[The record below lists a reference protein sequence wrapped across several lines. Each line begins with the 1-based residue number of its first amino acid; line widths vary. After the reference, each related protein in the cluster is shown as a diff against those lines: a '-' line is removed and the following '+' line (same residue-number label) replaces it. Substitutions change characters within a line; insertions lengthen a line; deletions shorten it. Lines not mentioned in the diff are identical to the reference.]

1 MLRVGRRS
9 AQSKE
14 TAYARPR
21 MRARALSPPQAL
33 PGLLLA
39 QGFYYQGVSMNAT
52 LKGNVFF
59 NGPRAG
65 INVR

>member
-1 MLRVGRRS
+1 MRGR
-9 AQSKE
+9 ACV
-14 TAYARPR
+14 
-21 MRARALSPPQAL
+21 RAPSHHHQAL

>member
-1 MLRVGRRS
+1 
-9 AQSKE
+9 
-14 TAYARPR
+14 